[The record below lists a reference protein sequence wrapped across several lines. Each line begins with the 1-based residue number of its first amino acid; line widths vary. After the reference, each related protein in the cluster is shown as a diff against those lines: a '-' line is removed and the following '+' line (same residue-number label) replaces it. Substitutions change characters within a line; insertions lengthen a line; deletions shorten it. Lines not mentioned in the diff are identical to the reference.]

1 MICTWI
7 RRQRLPFAK
16 KKNKRQSTRPFTTGL
31 FMLRCKELG
40 LSVIELENMD
50 FGLVAD
56 MLVEKENDEYSW
68 PYKAT
73 QKDFDK
79 F

>member
-1 MICTWI
+1 
-7 RRQRLPFAK
+7 
-16 KKNKRQSTRPFTTGL
+16 
-31 FMLRCKELG
+31 MLRCKELG
-40 LSVIELENMD
+40 LTISELEQID

-56 MLVEKENDEYSW
+56 MLTERGNDEYDY
-68 PYKAT
+68 PDKAT

>member
-1 MICTWI
+1 M
-7 RRQRLPFAK
+7 
-16 KKNKRQSTRPFTTGL
+16 TTGL

-40 LSVIELENMD
+40 LSVHDLDEMD
-50 FGLVAD
+50 YGLVAD
-56 MLVEKENDEYSW
+56 MMIEKQNDEFKY

-73 QKDFDK
+73 QKDFDR

>member
-1 MICTWI
+1 M
-7 RRQRLPFAK
+7 
-16 KKNKRQSTRPFTTGL
+16 TTGL

-40 LSVIELENMD
+40 LSINELEEMD

-56 MLVEKENDEYSW
+56 MFTEQGNDEYKY
-68 PYKAT
+68 PYKAS
-73 QKDFDK
+73 QEDFDK

>member
-1 MICTWI
+1 M
-7 RRQRLPFAK
+7 
-16 KKNKRQSTRPFTTGL
+16 TTGL

-40 LSVIELENMD
+40 LSVFELEQIE
-50 FGLVAD
+50 FGLVMD
-56 MLVEKENDEYSW
+56 MMTESDNDSYQY

>member
-1 MICTWI
+1 
-7 RRQRLPFAK
+7 
-16 KKNKRQSTRPFTTGL
+16 
-31 FMLRCKELG
+31 MLRCKELG
-40 LSVIELENMD
+40 LSVEDLENID

-56 MLVEKENDEYSW
+56 MLTEKGNDEYPY

>member
-1 MICTWI
+1 MLTWTAQKAQP
-7 RRQRLPFAK
+7 RPK
-16 KKNKRQSTRPFTTGL
+16 KKSRETTRPFTTGL

-40 LSVIELENMD
+40 LSIDELEMVD

-56 MLVEKENDEYSW
+56 MLTEKGNDEYSY
-68 PYKAT
+68 PYKAS
-73 QKDFDK
+73 QKDFDN

>member
-1 MICTWI
+1 
-7 RRQRLPFAK
+7 
-16 KKNKRQSTRPFTTGL
+16 
-31 FMLRCKELG
+31 MLRCKELG
-40 LSVIELENMD
+40 LSVTELENMD

-56 MLVEKENDEYSW
+56 MLVEKGNDEHKY

-73 QKDFDK
+73 QEDFDK

>member
-1 MICTWI
+1 M
-7 RRQRLPFAK
+7 
-16 KKNKRQSTRPFTTGL
+16 NTGL

-40 LSVIELENMD
+40 FAVEELEQVE
-50 FGLVAD
+50 FGLVLD
-56 MLVEKENDEYSW
+56 MLTEKGNDEYKY

-79 F
+79 FSQN

>member
-1 MICTWI
+1 MTI
-7 RRQRLPFAK
+7 
-16 KKNKRQSTRPFTTGL
+16 GL

-40 LSVIELENMD
+40 LTINELENMD
-50 FGLVAD
+50 YGLVED
-56 MLVEKENDEYSW
+56 MLTEKVNDEYKY

-73 QKDFDK
+73 QEDFNK